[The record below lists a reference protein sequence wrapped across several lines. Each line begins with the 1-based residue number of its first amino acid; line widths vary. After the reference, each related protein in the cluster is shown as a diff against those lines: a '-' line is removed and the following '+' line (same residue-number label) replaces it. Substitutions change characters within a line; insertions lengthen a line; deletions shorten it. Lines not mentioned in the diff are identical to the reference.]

1 MPEWRVKTIDESE
14 IDTVLADDVEFE
26 GELEFDTNV
35 LIKGAFSGR
44 ITSSGDLFI
53 NESAKV
59 DAAIR
64 ARRITV
70 RGSLSGEL
78 AALERVELFDTA
90 AVAGS
95 IETPDLIVQSGCRFN
110 GSCSMSQEKQ
120 GAAHGSSAAKRPDAG
135 EGA

>member
-53 NESAKV
+53 NERANV

-90 AVAGS
+90 TVSGS

-110 GSCSMSQEKQ
+110 GSCAMTEQQ
-120 GAAHGSSAAKRPDAG
+120 GDTAPAGNAGKRPQAG
-135 EGA
+135 AEA